1 MADKNGRHFERYD
14 DELFHTLYENL
25 AAQQN
30 NLSPYATR
38 DKLSVRRKREPFHV
52 SRPNFVKDT
61 ERILHC
67 RYFNRYADKTQ
78 VFSLY
83 KNDDITRR
91 ILHVQIVSRIA
102 RNIGRML
109 NLNQDLIEAIAL
121 GHDLGHTP
129 FGHAGERFLSAL
141 YHKYTGRYFHHNVQ
155 SVRIVD
161 TILGLNMSLQ
171 TLDGILCHNGEK
183 VSGEYRPFQYRAKDS
198 PAMFHCLESKMESC
212 YQDAEGPDALIPGTL
227 EGCVVRLSDIIAYL
241 GKDRQDASIL
251 HMAPEE
257 EFAENELLGSTNS
270 EFIANIIANLV
281 HHSYGKDYLM
291 LDQAYSDALSLEKNI
306 NFEKIYSKQNKVYE
320 QIKDMFDQ
328 VYERLVSDFEDNNQK
343 SPLFRHH
350 VNLLYRGREDED
362 ERKAAYLTSGAHQI
376 AVDYIAGMTDDYF
389 IDLYLYFYPG
399 AKEIRYKSYFSD
411 Q

>member
-30 NLSPYATR
+30 NLSPHATR
-38 DKLSVRRKREPFHV
+38 DKLSVRRLREPFHV

-67 RYFNRYADKTQ
+67 SYFNRYADKTQ

-91 ILHVQIVSRIA
+91 ILHVQIVSRIG

-141 YHKYTGRYFHHNVQ
+141 LHRHTGRYFNHNVQ
-155 SVRIVD
+155 SVRILD

-183 VSGEYRPFQYRAKDS
+183 VTGEYRPFQYPPDDI
-198 PAMFHCLESKMESC
+198 PAMFRCLEEKMESC
-212 YQDAEGPDALIPGTL
+212 SLDEDGTDRLIPGTL

-257 EFAENELLGSTNS
+257 EFVENELLGSTNS
-270 EFIANIIANLV
+270 EFIANIITNLV
-281 HHSYGKDYLM
+281 HHSYGKGYLM
-291 LDQAYSDALSLEKNI
+291 LDPAYSDALSLEKNI
-306 NFEKIYSKQNKVYE
+306 NFEKIYSRQNEVYA
-320 QIKDMFDQ
+320 QIKVMFEQ
-328 VYERLVSDFEDNNQK
+328 VYERLVSDFEAMDQR

-350 VNLLYRGREDED
+350 VNLLYRGRENES
-362 ERKAAYLTSGAHQI
+362 ELKARYLASGAHQTS
-376 AVDYIAGMTDDYF
+376 VDYIAGMTDDYF
-389 IDLYLYFYPG
+389 IDLHHYFYPD
-399 AKEIRYKSYFSD
+399 APEIKYRSYFSD
-411 Q
+411 R